1 MPMRP
6 VLNLASPQGTLVIP
20 APFGGALCPL
30 APSFDIQFL
39 NINRL
44 DFGFY
49 E

>member
-30 APSFDIQFL
+30 VPSFNIQFL
-39 NINRL
+39 NIERL
-44 DFGFY
+44 VFGFH